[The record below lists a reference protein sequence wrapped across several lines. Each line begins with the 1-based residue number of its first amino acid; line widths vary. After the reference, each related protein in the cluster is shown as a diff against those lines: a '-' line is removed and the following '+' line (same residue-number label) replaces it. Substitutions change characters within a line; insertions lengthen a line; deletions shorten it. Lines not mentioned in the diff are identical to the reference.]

1 MNIVDQP
8 WFWPTVAV
16 VVGLPIAIVVLSECI
31 VLLDR
36 RGSRAARVLA
46 MVRDWVLPT
55 GALLI
60 LLGQVEDPQLELSWG
75 RIVATVFG
83 IVVILVIVNAINH
96 LMFTRAAKGTWR
108 ERLPS
113 IFIDIARIAVVV
125 VGVGLLMS
133 WVWDADVGGLFAALG
148 VTSIIVGLALQHAV
162 GGVISGLL
170 LLFEQPFEQGEWI
183 DTGDVRGR
191 VVEVNWRSVHL
202 ATGDGM
208 RVVPNAVLADASF
221 TNLSRTA
228 GPQFAEA
235 TVEFDPADPPNT
247 VKRLLVETAADLPD
261 LPADAVPEAAMEGG
275 GAYTVSIPV
284 HSPGDRSS
292 TLEAFRTRL
301 WYSARRAGLTLS
313 GVGPVD
319 ENAAAELAAALRSE
333 ASVLNLDASSAM
345 RPARRSTRA
354 GSCPTPCASWSK
366 DGWPCAPRPQPTRAS
381 SCSSSWGGTTR
392 SGSRRSCSA
401 RSTRAW
407 RRRRMS
413 RCSCCPPR
421 SPRRSCTTTPSSR
434 GSSARSSSTACTA
447 PGPRSR
453 RPASSRR
460 SRCASPADRSPV
472 EWREARP
479 AGRVARSAPRRSSS
493 AKRASRPFPP
503 VE

>member
-333 ASVLNLDASSAM
+333 ASVLNLDASSAE
-345 RPARRSTRA
+345 AL
-354 GSCPTPCASWSK
+354 
-366 DGWPCAPRPQPTRAS
+366 
-381 SCSSSWGGTTR
+381 GG
-392 SGSRRSCSA
+392 SA
-401 RSTRAW
+401 RLERYAAGETIHA
-407 RRRRMS
+407 
-413 RCSCCPPR
+413 
-421 SPRRSCTTTPSSR
+421 R
-434 GSSARSSSTACTA
+434 GVVPDALRI
-447 PGPRSR
+447 
-453 RPASSRR
+453 
-460 SRCASPADRSPV
+460 V
-472 EWREARP
+472 VQ
-479 AGRVARSAPRRSSS
+479 GRVAVRAAPAADTGELLLFELGRHD
-493 AKRASRPFPP
+493 AFGLTAIMQRALDASVAAATDVTVLVLPAEVAQTLVHDDPELAREFGEELEHRMHRARAAFATAGFEPP
-503 VE
+503 VALRVTG